1 MNTEKDDI
9 YKVDIGTFG
18 DYLKEE
24 WLEPLDMTADSLA
37 KSIGISA
44 AAMSKILSGKN
55 RMSDETGLRLARF
68 FGVSKGYFLR
78 IQAQYTERQQEAY
91 STDEQRSY
99 QSSTGLHIKAIP
111 CPDRM
116 YKKGGIQNG
125 RA

>member
-1 MNTEKDDI
+1 MNTERDDI

-55 RMSDETGLRLARF
+55 RMSDETGWRLARF

-78 IQAQYTERQQEAY
+78 IQAQYTERQQEA
-91 STDEQRSY
+91 SFNRRAEK
-99 QSSTGLHIKAIP
+99 LPIFNWAA
-111 CPDRM
+111 
-116 YKKGGIQNG
+116 YKSHSIS
-125 RA
+125 